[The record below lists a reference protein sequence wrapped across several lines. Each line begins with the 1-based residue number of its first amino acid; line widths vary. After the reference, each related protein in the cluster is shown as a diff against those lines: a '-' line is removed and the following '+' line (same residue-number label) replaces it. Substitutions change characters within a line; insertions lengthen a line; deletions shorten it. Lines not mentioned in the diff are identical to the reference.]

1 MEPHYRVRIYLLTAL
16 ILFGFGSLLTR
27 LHSFQIERKE
37 HFQAQVPGSRIVTV
51 REPGIRGNI
60 TDRNGVELARN
71 LRNYEVSFN
80 LDEIYR
86 AYRRQ
91 HDDAP
96 SIDRITNES
105 GLQRKK
111 TEKDIAKVV
120 NEWTVARL
128 KELGLDKSYNESA
141 LRVHYRTH
149 GGLVPFTYRADLT
162 YEEFAKFAEHNLE
175 LPGVTIRTKPQ
186 REYPYGALAS
196 HVIGF
201 VKQWEKKDITDSEKR
216 EFNHY
221 VGDERGEMGIE
232 GTMDQHLRGISA
244 KTQVVM
250 DEKGAIISSFPESN
264 PRAGSNVQLTLDA
277 RIQLLAENVLRE
289 NIGRGAAVVMD
300 VNTGEVLALASV
312 PDYDLNSF
320 VPSITAK
327 QFAEYNA
334 NPFKPFTNRG
344 LSSFAPG
351 STFKLPTAISGS
363 MKGVANNSFSCS
375 PGFIKFGNHS
385 VGCWLYNKSK
395 GNHGT
400 LGLAKAIQQS
410 CNPYFNKMAGA
421 VTPRG
426 MTEGF
431 TLLGFG
437 QKTGIELPNEEPGI
451 IPGNKEWKARNPNAT
466 VTPVENAFLSIG
478 QGNAMATPLQLCAM
492 VSCIAN
498 GGKYYSP
505 RIVKKVVADDGE
517 VIIKDAP
524 KLKVDIT
531 ETGVKPSDLEL
542 IRKGMWM
549 AVNEAG
555 GTAGKLKI
563 PNVEVAA
570 KTGTAQTSDRGKK
583 SHNAWVVSFAPFDK
597 PKYAVCVL
605 VQNGGSGGGVAGPL
619 ANMIY
624 QGIFGQENDGIRLG
638 LSPQTEFAGNDK
650 RYETEDM
657 TLPENFLST
666 IQVIPTDDG
675 ENGDEADTTAPEA
688 PSNSAKPTAPS
699 PTITEE
705 AEAEGLIPRAK
716 PVRGRR
722 R

>member
-27 LHSFQIERKE
+27 LHSFQIERRE
-37 HFQAQVPGSRIVTV
+37 HFQSQMPGSRVVTV
-51 REPGIRGNI
+51 REPGIRGVI

-91 HDDAP
+91 HDEAP
-96 SIDRITNES
+96 SFDRIAKES
-105 GLQRKK
+105 GLQRKR
-111 TEKDIAKVV
+111 TEPDIVKIV
-120 NEWTVARL
+120 NEWTVTRL
-128 KELGLDKSYNESA
+128 KELGLDRNFNESA

-149 GGLVPFTYRADLT
+149 KGLIPFTYRTDLT

-201 VKQWEKKDITDSEKR
+201 VKQWEKKDISDGEKR

-221 VGDERGEMGIE
+221 VGDEKGEMGIE
-232 GTMDQHLRGISA
+232 GTMDQYLRGISG

-250 DEKGAIISSFPESN
+250 DDKGTVISTQPDGN
-264 PRAGSNVQLTLDA
+264 PRAGANVELTLDA
-277 RIQLLAENVLRE
+277 RVQLLTENTLRR
-289 NIGRGAAVVMD
+289 IGRGAAVVMD

-320 VPSITAK
+320 VPSISAK
-327 QFAEYNA
+327 RFAEYEANA
-334 NPFKPFTNRG
+334 FKPFTNRCISG
-344 LSSFAPG
+344 FQPG
-351 STFKLPTAISGS
+351 STFKIPTAIAGS
-363 MKGVANNSFSCS
+363 LKGVANKSFSCS
-375 PGFIKFGNHS
+375 PGYIKFGNHS
-385 VGCWLYNKSK
+385 IGCWLWNQSK

-410 CNPYFNKMAGA
+410 CNPFFNKMAGA
-421 VTPRG
+421 ATPAG
-426 MTEGF
+426 MADGF
-431 TLLGFG
+431 TLMGFG
-437 QKTGIELPNEEPGI
+437 MKSGIELPGEQPGM
-451 IPGNKEWKARNPNAT
+451 IPGNKDWKARHPNAS
-466 VTPVENAFLSIG
+466 VTNVENAFLSIG
-478 QGNAMATPLQLCAM
+478 QGTAMATPLQLCAM

-505 RIVKKVVADDGE
+505 RIVKKVVADDGSIL
-517 VIIKDAP
+517 VKDAP
-524 KLKVDIT
+524 KLRVDIT
-531 ETGVKPSDLEL
+531 EAGVKASDIAL

-555 GTAGKLKI
+555 GTAGRVKI
-563 PNVEVAA
+563 PNIEVAA
-570 KTGTAQTSDRGKK
+570 KTGTAQTVDRGKK
-583 SHNAWVVSFAPFDK
+583 SHNSWVVSFAPYDK
-597 PKYAVCVL
+597 PKYAVCIL

-619 ANMIY
+619 ANLIY
-624 QGIFGQENDGIRLG
+624 RG
-638 LSPQTEFAGNDK
+638 LFAQDEGMKLPLRPQTEFAGNDK
-650 RYETEDM
+650 RYEKEDM
-657 TLPENFLST
+657 VLPDDILST
-666 IQVIPTDDG
+666 IEAMPPDDG
-675 ENGDEADTTAPEA
+675 ERGDEADAGATE
-688 PSNSAKPTAPS
+688 SSADSGGPAVPK

-705 AEAEGLIPRAK
+705 AEAEGQIPRAK